1 MRRCSV
7 TTASTMMAAIGRQ
20 PVVRNTRA
28 AILPSEIVLRVSTER
43 RPGSYRCC
51 VERRYQACGRN
62 GQSVRVSRYVRK
74 SYTSPTYTCHAL
86 PGTRTSGDL
95 LARSELRPASTTPS
109 LSVSQAEGTRG
120 GMRPGVREA
129 PVTGLTDETHYMS
142 AQMRSDSGEKCRI
155 ATTDASTHRRA
166 GGDHPFR
173 RTPRLAG

>member
-43 RPGSYRCC
+43 RRGSYRCC

-109 LSVSQAEGTRG
+109 LSVSQAEGKRG

-129 PVTGLTDETHYMS
+129 HSVTRLACETH
-142 AQMRSDSGEKCRI
+142 MRSLSGETCRTAAAI
-155 ATTDASTHRRA
+155 IIFDELHASQA
-166 GGDHPFR
+166 EP
-173 RTPRLAG
+173 